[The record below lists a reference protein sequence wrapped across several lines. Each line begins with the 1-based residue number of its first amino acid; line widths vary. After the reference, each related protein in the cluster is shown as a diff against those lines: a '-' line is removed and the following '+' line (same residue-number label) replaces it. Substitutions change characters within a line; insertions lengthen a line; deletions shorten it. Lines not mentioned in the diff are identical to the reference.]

1 MRPEFIKQVEQLRE
15 KIFRK
20 VKPKV
25 LNGKFVT
32 GEMLLELADAYTE
45 SINSGSVPNI
55 QSAWTYVCHNECQRA
70 IDDSVSYYRAAMRPI
85 FEETKINLDQASLK
99 RHSRHFKESA
109 IF

>member
-32 GEMLLELADAYTE
+32 GEMLLELADAYT
-45 SINSGSVPNI
+45 
-55 QSAWTYVCHNECQRA
+55 
-70 IDDSVSYYRAAMRPI
+70 
-85 FEETKINLDQASLK
+85 
-99 RHSRHFKESA
+99 
-109 IF
+109 